1 VKRHHVEKLNLLKFK
16 QMLANEVSLLK
27 DMDHPNVIKLFEY
40 NLTGELVVKRSGKCI
55 QIFFIV
61 LELVE
66 QGDLFDLISNGVFNE
81 VIARFFF
88 LQLVQAVTYLHETA
102 GVCHRDLKPENVLL
116 NSQHQIKIADFGLA
130 INQHDHSQ
138 KKLRSK

>member
-1 VKRHHVEKLNLLKFK
+1 MKRHHVEKLNLLKFK

-88 LQLVQAVTYLHETA
+88 LQLVQAVKYLHKTA

-116 NSQHQIKIADFGLA
+116 NS
-130 INQHDHSQ
+130 
-138 KKLRSK
+138 